1 MMSKKSLSILIFIL
15 SIALSIGLFIFR
27 DYFKEAEKFG
37 LFGIFIINF
46 LSGLS
51 FFLPAPAFL
60 TVFAGGSVYP
70 PVLVGIASSL
80 GATLGD
86 MVYFVMGYT
95 GRIILS
101 AKVENKIL
109 FKVFES
115 LFKKYGTLIV
125 FILALI
131 PNPLFDG
138 IGLIAGVFTYSPYKF
153 FIIVML
159 GRFLRY
165 FLLAGVGSLF

>member
-1 MMSKKSLSILIFIL
+1 M
-15 SIALSIGLFIFR
+15 
-27 DYFKEAEKFG
+27 
-37 LFGIFIINF
+37 INF

-51 FFLPAPAFL
+51 FFLPMPSFL
-60 TVFAGGSVYP
+60 TVFSGGAVYP
-70 PVLVGIASSL
+70 PVIVALVSAL

-86 MVYFVMGYT
+86 MIYFVMGYT
-95 GRIILS
+95 GRMIIS
-101 AKVENKIL
+101 SKVENKIL
-109 FKVFES
+109 FRTFHS
-115 LFKKYGTLIV
+115 LFKKYGTFIV

-153 FIIVML
+153 FIVVLI

-165 FLLAGVGSLF
+165 FLLAGAGSFF

>member
-1 MMSKKSLSILIFIL
+1 M
-15 SIALSIGLFIFR
+15 
-27 DYFKEAEKFG
+27 G
-37 LFGIFIINF
+37 LFGIFLINF

-51 FFLPAPAFL
+51 FFLPVPSFL
-60 TVFAGGSVYP
+60 TVFSGGAVYP
-70 PVLVGIASSL
+70 PVIVALVSAL

-86 MVYFVMGYT
+86 MIYFVMGYT
-95 GRIILS
+95 GRMIVSSKI
-101 AKVENKIL
+101 ENKIV

-138 IGLIAGVFTYSPYKF
+138 IGLIAGIFTYSPYKF
-153 FIIVML
+153 FIVVLL

-165 FLLAGVGSLF
+165 FLLAGAGSFF